1 VRHAMSAQL
10 GSRTRNWTALGGALL
25 AIILPA
31 EGCGG
36 SESSHADPTPRHNS
50 ELPLALQA
58 LVAKMRVLHVTSER
72 YRQISSTQVQLPR
85 RTERFHDTLLGEVAL
100 SPDRGETFQPGR
112 ATIPRE
118 LVIGSA
124 RYVYSPPLGS
134 CDGGRP
140 WVREGSPNGGVLV
153 VAGHEQVE
161 PSSPT
166 APPARASLPFQAFPG
181 ERTYGGSGPFAG
193 LINLLETA
201 AEPVRSVGVATVDGQ
216 RTTEFTARVDPASLL
231 VDVSERELPA
241 LQTHNEDTL
250 IVQLHLRTLPTQLHL
265 FLTASGLPVRVT
277 TSARIARTYLTGEQ
291 IDGLSV
297 NSPVSIAAPPA
308 NQVIGSVHA
317 AEYEGFLS
325 GHTKPCPALA
335 RKRRAPIG
343 G

>member
-1 VRHAMSAQL
+1 MSAQL
-10 GSRTRNWTALGGALL
+10 GSRMRHWTALGGALL
-25 AIILPA
+25 AIILAA

-36 SESSHADPTPRHNS
+36 SQSSHADPTPRRNS

-72 YRQISSTQVQLPR
+72 YRQSSTTQVQLPR
-85 RTERFHDTLLGEVAL
+85 RTERFHDALLGEVAL
-100 SPDRGETFQPGR
+100 SPDRGETFEPSP
-112 ATIPRE
+112 AAIPPE
-118 LVIGSA
+118 LVIGAA
-124 RYVYSPPLGS
+124 RYVYSSPLGS

-140 WVREGSPNGGVLV
+140 WVLERSPSGGVLV
-153 VAGHEQVE
+153 VDGHEQVK
-161 PSSPT
+161 PSRQT
-166 APPARASLPFQAFPG
+166 APRARASLPFQALPG
-181 ERTYGGSGPFAG
+181 ERTHSGSGPFAG

-201 AEPVRSVGVATVDGQ
+201 TEPVRSVGVATVDGQ
-216 RTTEFTARVDPASLL
+216 MTTEFTARVDPASLL
-231 VDVSERELPA
+231 VGVLERELPT
-241 LQTHNEDTL
+241 LQIHNEDTL

-291 IDGLSV
+291 VDVLSL

-308 NQVIGSVHA
+308 NHVIGFVHT

-325 GHTKPCPALA
+325 GHTKPCPALT